1 MSPVWTKSSDEDD
14 NKIQSKQSNDCTDSS
29 TWQAGLVV
37 NATCLKLTIKDGG
50 NNDAD
55 GNQNGVIESAIAIA
69 NPIII
74 DDDNNTDSVSSSG
87 GGCVYNPNAP
97 ARFDMGFILLMV
109 LSAYYLIRRK
119 TATTD
124 TISIVIIIND
134 NRICYCN
141 GAFNNTVLITI
152 SVIVATVF
160 DG

>member
-1 MSPVWTKSSDEDD
+1 MVNLRQVAFTTKPVCHVLLSVQSLLCLVIPRYAELRRYSLATGHWTKSSDEDG

-29 TWQAGLVV
+29 TWQTGLVV

-55 GNQNGVIESAIAIA
+55 GNQNGVIESTIAIA

-97 ARFDMGFILLMV
+97 ARFDMGFILL
-109 LSAYYLIRRK
+109 K
-119 TATTD
+119 
-124 TISIVIIIND
+124 
-134 NRICYCN
+134 
-141 GAFNNTVLITI
+141 
-152 SVIVATVF
+152 
-160 DG
+160 